1 MGLARC
7 VIEERHEERTKIESN
22 RDIQESRKRINGE
35 SDPIVELARP
45 ARWHWNW
52 LETAIRNSKRRWN
65 HDRRGIEATS

>member
-35 SDPIVELARP
+35 SDPIVELARNGNTQQQAEMEP
-45 ARWHWNW
+45 
-52 LETAIRNSKRRWN
+52 
-65 HDRRGIEATS
+65 